1 MLLNPGPVNLSQRV
15 RQALTGPDLCHREV
29 EFSALQKR
37 LQEDLLALYSLDPE
51 EYAAVLL
58 AGSGTGA
65 VEAMLCSLIP
75 TGGRV
80 LILDNGVYGQRLGR
94 IAAIHG
100 IPHDILR
107 HAWDEPLAI
116 QQVRS
121 RLHEESGISHLAVV
135 HHETT
140 TGRLNDLAALAEPC
154 RERGIAML
162 VDAVSSFGA
171 EDIDFA
177 HWPLAATAA
186 SANKCLHG
194 VPGLSFVLL
203 RRAALEGRTT
213 AARSLYLDLRNYL
226 TAQDAQDTP
235 FTPPVQCCY
244 ALAEALAECRE
255 TGGWPARHRS
265 YWQKMDRVRGGLAD
279 LGVAPLLSR
288 AQCAA
293 ALNAFRL
300 PAGMAYQPLHD
311 ALKEAGY
318 IIYAGQGDLTRTIF
332 RIACMG
338 EVSMEQLAAF
348 LSAVGDI
355 LKSQ

>member
-15 RQALTGPDLCHREV
+15 RQALSGPDLCHREV
-29 EFSALQKR
+29 EFSALQTR
-37 LQEDLLALYSLDPE
+37 LREELLALYSLAPE

-58 AGSGTGA
+58 SGSGTAA
-65 VEAMLCSLIP
+65 VEAMLCSLVP
-75 TGGRV
+75 AGSKV
-80 LILDNGVYGQRLGR
+80 LILENGVYGQRLER

-100 IPHDILR
+100 IPHDTLH
-107 HAWDEPLAI
+107 HAWDGPLDVQRA
-116 QQVRS
+116 RNKL
-121 RLHEESGISHLAVV
+121 REDPEISHLAAV

-177 HWPLAATAA
+177 RWPLAAAAA
-186 SANKCLHG
+186 SAGKCLHG
-194 VPGLSFVLL
+194 VPGLSLVLL
-203 RRAALEGRTT
+203 RRAALEDK
-213 AARSLYLDLRNYL
+213 AAPTRSLYLDLRGHL
-226 TAQDAQDTP
+226 AAQDAEDTS

-255 TGGWPARHRS
+255 TGGWPARRRS
-265 YWQKMDRVRGGLAD
+265 YWRKMDRVRGGLAD
-279 LGVAPLLSR
+279 LGAAPLLSR

-293 ALNAFRL
+293 PLNAFRL
-300 PAGMAYQPLHD
+300 PAGTAYQPLHD

-318 IIYAGQGDLTRTIF
+318 IIYAGQGGLARTIF
-332 RIACMG
+332 RVACMG
-338 EVSMEQLAAF
+338 EVSMEQLTEF
-348 LSAVGDI
+348 LDAVRDI
-355 LKSQ
+355 LC